1 MTALSIVLVFF
12 LLPLRKVKGSVV
24 TKIRQIDFIGSA
36 LTLAWAVLVLLA
48 LSWAGNQYAWDSAAV
63 LAPLFI
69 GLALLAVFIFIEIK
83 VIPLPLIPFYILRN
97 MTVTA
102 CMLTTFAN
110 GAAFYATLYY
120 LPTFF
125 QVVRGAS
132 AIRSGVLLL
141 PLVIVQTVCAF
152 VAGIIVSK
160 TGDYWWNMV
169 IGFSI
174 WTIGLGLMSTLG
186 PNTSEA
192 KIAGYQV
199 LVGIG
204 AGQTFQTSL
213 IAIQASV
220 ERKDMAVATGLRNF
234 LRMLGGTIALTVCS
248 TIINNIVSSTLR
260 SSGFSDDLLRE
271 VLNDPT
277 MLSQTLSATQRDTVL
292 EAYCM
297 SLFPISYFST
307 VYRGGLADNT
317 AKGINACFWFMIPL
331 IGISVF
337 LTIFLVKKV
346 SLKRS
351 DDADKKAEAKAWVEE
366 KKLKKAEKKHGHR
379 SSGEHPEE
387 ENKDL
392 K

>member
-1 MTALSIVLVFF
+1 MTAASIVLVFF
-12 LLPLRKVKGSVV
+12 LLPLRRVKGSVV

-69 GLALLAVFIFIEIK
+69 GLALLAVFIVIEIK

-141 PLVIVQTVCAF
+141 PLVIIQTVCAF

-169 IGFSI
+169 LGFSI

-248 TIINNIVSSTLR
+248 TIINNIVSSELR
-260 SSGFSDDLLRE
+260 SSGFSSDLLRD

-277 MLSQTLSATQRDTVL
+277 MLSSTLQQSQRDAVL
-292 EAYCM
+292 AAYCTFLLHHPLSFFLANECSKRDKRM
-297 SLFPISYFST
+297 FLLPNPPYRNISLPYHIHGQESPI
-307 VYRGGLADNT
+307 
-317 AKGINACFWFMIPL
+317 KE
-331 IGISVF
+331 IG
-337 LTIFLVKKV
+337 
-346 SLKRS
+346 RC
-351 DDADKKAEAKAWVEE
+351 
-366 KKLKKAEKKHGHR
+366 G
-379 SSGEHPEE
+379 
-387 ENKDL
+387 
-392 K
+392 